1 MSFGMGS
8 EMKKEDV
15 RRAKHLA
22 LGLTIFFG
30 VMISYAKFAGL
41 FTPPNLQNESRYG
54 PPGWFSSFDL
64 GPPPFPVPPEFQQ
77 DDGSRPTPHLI

>member
-1 MSFGMGS
+1 MGS
-8 EMKKEDV
+8 SMKKEDV

-30 VMISYAKFAGL
+30 IMISCAKFAGL
-41 FTPPNLQNESRYG
+41 FTPPDVQNATGYG

-64 GPPPFPVPPEFQQ
+64 GSPPPFPRPPEFQP
-77 DDGSRPTPHLI
+77 DDESHPTPHLI